1 MLQIRV
7 DKEATVGCVGNMFD
21 AHCLEMKYVIKSI
34 VSLASSC
41 GLRERT
47 LVFIIGPGHIRCGL
61 DIHRACTFLL

>member
-47 LVFIIGPGHIRCGL
+47 FGFHYRSRPY
-61 DIHRACTFLL
+61 